1 MQHKKDVRNTVNE
14 FKNRV
19 QMTSFEQRTS
29 SIKRVMLT
37 DNSNYRNKVKEK
49 LIYNSRIEPS
59 ADAQVFQL

>member
-1 MQHKKDVRNTVNE
+1 
-14 FKNRV
+14 
-19 QMTSFEQRTS
+19 MTSFEQRTS

-59 ADAQVFQL
+59 ADAQVFQLQSSIKDIDN